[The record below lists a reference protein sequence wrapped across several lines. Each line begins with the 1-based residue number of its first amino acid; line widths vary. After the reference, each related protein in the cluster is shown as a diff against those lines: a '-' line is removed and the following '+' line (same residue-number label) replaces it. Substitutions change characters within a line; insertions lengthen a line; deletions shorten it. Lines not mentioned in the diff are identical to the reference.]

1 MKNIFWVINK
11 EKAYAYMVS
20 LITIVILFFMSATM
34 KNNVLTKETSTDVK
48 EEIILNSKNSENSN
62 VINIQET
69 STGETG
75 LVSNENMFMENNAK

>member
-48 EEIILNSKNSENSN
+48 EEIILNSNNSENSN

>member
-20 LITIVILFFMSATM
+20 LITIVILFFMYATM

-69 STGETG
+69 TTEEAG